1 MNALIKNLLGLIKT
15 NRLII
20 IAFFALIIYYELRTN
35 RSCFCEN
42 RKIFLEDCK
51 LSNTDRK
58 GNRFIEKSKSF
69 MDENYLFDLSAK
81 ITSLERFGDEF
92 QNFILSIISRKS
104 QNNKL
109 KLNEE
114 EVINME
120 DLNKY
125 LFKLNINYKFKQK
138 VIDIFFSVFTL
149 ELKSL
154 SSHISEWREE
164 QLNLISKQIQQNLTS
179 IQSPLKE
186 ECREKKKIYS
196 AGNKL
201 SNSRKFLISQEF

>member
-1 MNALIKNLLGLIKT
+1 MIRKFLGFIET
-15 NRLII
+15 NRIII
-20 IAFFALIIYYELRTN
+20 IAFFALIIYYELRTY

-58 GNRFIEKSKSF
+58 ANRFIEKSNSF

-92 QNFILSIISRKS
+92 QNFILSIISRKT
-104 QNNKL
+104 QNKTL
-109 KLNEE
+109 ELNEE

-125 LFKLNINYKFKQK
+125 LFKSNINYKLKQK
-138 VIDIFFSVFTL
+138 VIDIFFSVFML

-154 SSHISEWREE
+154 SSHVSEWRE
-164 QLNLISKQIQQNLTS
+164 
-179 IQSPLKE
+179 
-186 ECREKKKIYS
+186 
-196 AGNKL
+196 
-201 SNSRKFLISQEF
+201 

>member
-1 MNALIKNLLGLIKT
+1 MNALNKNLLGLI
-15 NRLII
+15 I
-20 IAFFALIIYYELRTN
+20 IAISALIIYH
-35 RSCFCEN
+35 
-42 RKIFLEDCK
+42 DCK

-58 GNRFIEKSKSF
+58 DNRFIEKSNSF

-109 KLNEE
+109 ELNEE

-125 LFKLNINYKFKQK
+125 LFKSNKFKQK
-138 VIDIFFSVFTL
+138 VIDIFFSVFML

-154 SSHISEWREE
+154 SSHISEWREK
-164 QLNLISKQIQQNLTS
+164 QLNLISKQIQQNLRS

-186 ECREKKKIYS
+186 KCEKIKKY
-196 AGNKL
+196 
-201 SNSRKFLISQEF
+201 F